1 MMVTSPTVEPPTV
14 SDKTAQPRLS
24 AERCRSLL
32 AGARGGHLALSQGA
46 LPLVVP
52 VTCALDGEDLL
63 VRAGLGLIGKVPA
76 QPGVVAFQTDW
87 SSPDG
92 SSRWEI
98 LVQGRAEVLD
108 ERGPDA
114 RDKLP
119 PPLPMVDQSMTA
131 ALRISMELFTGRQ
144 YGSAA
149 GQSKETVE

>member
-1 MMVTSPTVEPPTV
+1 MVTSPTVETPTV
-14 SDKTAQPRLS
+14 TENPGPPRLS

-32 AGARGGHLALSQGA
+32 AAASGGHLALSQGA

-52 VTCALDGEDLL
+52 VTCSVDGDDLL

-76 QPGVVAFQTDW
+76 QPGVVAFQTEGT
-87 SSPDG
+87 SPDG
-92 SSRWEI
+92 SWWWEI

-108 ERGPDA
+108 ERRPGSGG
-114 RDKLP
+114 KFP
-119 PPLPMVDQSMTA
+119 PPLPLVDQSMTT

-144 YGSAA
+144 YGSTA